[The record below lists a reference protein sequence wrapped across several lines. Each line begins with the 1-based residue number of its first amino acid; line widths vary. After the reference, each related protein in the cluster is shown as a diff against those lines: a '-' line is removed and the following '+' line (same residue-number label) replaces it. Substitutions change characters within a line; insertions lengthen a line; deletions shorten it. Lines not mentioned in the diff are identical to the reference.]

1 VALAWIAGLGA
12 GLLLVMARA
21 AAAIPGAA
29 VELPRPAALP
39 LAALAAAVPVGA
51 AWLRRP
57 ARETRPRRW
66 RRARRP
72 VVLGALAG
80 LTVLL
85 LVWQRGGGP
94 AWPSS
99 ATLTVLDVGQGEAVL
114 LRAPD
119 GSAALVDAG
128 PPGDAAPVLAA
139 LRRAGVRRLSAL
151 VLTHGSLDHVGGAAA
166 VLGRLPVGVLVRPP
180 LPDMP
185 AAVRAALEAAR
196 ARGIPVRPLAAGD
209 DAAVGAW
216 RLRAL
221 WPVRPVPAGVDPNLE
236 CLVLVASAGP
246 LRALLPADAEG
257 GVLGRLAIPPV
268 GVLVVSHHGSRDSAL
283 PALLRRLHPAVA
295 LISVGAGNSYG
306 HPAASTL
313 AALQAA
319 GARVLRTDR
328 SGDLSVTAGGYDPKP

>member
-1 VALAWIAGLGA
+1 
-12 GLLLVMARA
+12 MARA

-29 VELPRPAALP
+29 VELPRLAALP
-39 LAALAAAVPVGA
+39 LAALAAAVPLGA

-57 ARETRPRRW
+57 APQ
-66 RRARRP
+66 RRARRWRP
-72 VVLGALAG
+72 ARPPAAVGVLAALA
-80 LTVLL
+80 VLL
-85 LVWQRGGGP
+85 LAWPRGGGP

-99 ATLTVLDVGQGEAVL
+99 AALTVLDVGQGEAVL

-128 PPGDAAPVLAA
+128 APGDPAPVLAA

-166 VLGRLPVGVLVRPP
+166 ALGHLRVDLLARPP

-196 ARGIPVRPLAAGD
+196 AHGIPVRALAAGD
-209 DAAVGAW
+209 EAAVGGW
-216 RLRAL
+216 RLRVL
-221 WPVRPVPAGVDPNLE
+221 WPARPVPAGADPNLE
-236 CLVLVASAGP
+236 CLVLLASTGP

-268 GVLVVSHHGSRDSAL
+268 GVLVVSHHGSRD
-283 PALLRRLHPAVA
+283 PALRRLRPAVG

-306 HPAASTL
+306 HPAPATV

-328 SGDLSVTAGGYDPKP
+328 SGDLTVAADGYHPPR